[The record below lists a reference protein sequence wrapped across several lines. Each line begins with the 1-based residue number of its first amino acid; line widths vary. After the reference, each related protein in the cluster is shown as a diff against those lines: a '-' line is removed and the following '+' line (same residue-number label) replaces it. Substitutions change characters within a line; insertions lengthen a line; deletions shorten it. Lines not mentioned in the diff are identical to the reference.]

1 MAVSNGNSKP
11 YPRAVPSTPHPGWE
25 YQPAACFSERKA
37 GKEGNCGKE
46 EAVREG
52 ETYGAGNDVAEAP
65 LRVEE
70 KTRTAFVLGEQWEPS
85 VRCSSGGGEGWMQQ
99 RRGEMTQARWV
110 SAAAVREEGT
120 KD

>member
-1 MAVSNGNSKP
+1 MGILNRTQERCLALLIPGGNTNQLLVLVKG
-11 YPRAVPSTPHPGWE
+11 RQEKKATVG
-25 YQPAACFSERKA
+25 RKRQM
-37 GKEGNCGKE
+37 
-46 EAVREG
+46 REG

-110 SAAAVREEGT
+110 SAAAVREGT